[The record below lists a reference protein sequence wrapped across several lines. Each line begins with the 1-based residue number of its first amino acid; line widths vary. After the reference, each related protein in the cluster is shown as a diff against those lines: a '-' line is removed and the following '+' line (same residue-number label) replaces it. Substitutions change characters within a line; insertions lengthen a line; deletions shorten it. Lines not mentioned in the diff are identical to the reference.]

1 MKTKHFLAIVMLFA
15 SLTTSSQSL
24 FVRVY
29 DQNNG
34 GNQTYD
40 YYVALIDYS
49 SGSAVTLENYS
60 GTMSIPYSGYSVQF
74 IFTTQFTPDQI
85 DHLRYDCYF
94 QNTTTTKTGHTLTYL
109 FDNEEYY
116 NDIYTSVTVP
126 K

>member
-60 GTMSIPYSGYSVQF
+60 GTMSIP
-74 IFTTQFTPDQI
+74 
-85 DHLRYDCYF
+85 
-94 QNTTTTKTGHTLTYL
+94 
-109 FDNEEYY
+109 
-116 NDIYTSVTVP
+116 
-126 K
+126 